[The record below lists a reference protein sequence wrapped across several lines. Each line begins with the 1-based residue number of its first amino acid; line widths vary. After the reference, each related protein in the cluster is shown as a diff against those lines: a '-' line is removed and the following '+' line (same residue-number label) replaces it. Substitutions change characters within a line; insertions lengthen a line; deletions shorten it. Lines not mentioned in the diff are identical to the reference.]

1 MCWCMNMHSIYN
13 VIKNKWYFYL
23 NIKYGR
29 IQIILLNKLL
39 LQYHRC
45 CFTSTKSQ
53 VLMRYIWDTYFIM
66 LSCKFSFKS
75 YICIPLNRAQA
86 IIWESFSY
94 KLHNW
99 FKVYI
104 SFMILYYICVISL
117 PNWDINKIYRCTC
130 LLWFNG
136 FLHLRKFQN
145 QPICFSSI
153 CIIRKMLKLFSEVH
167 TQQQRQENM

>member
-1 MCWCMNMHSIYN
+1 MGGFRSYC
-13 VIKNKWYFYL
+13 F
-23 NIKYGR
+23 
-29 IQIILLNKLL
+29 NKLL

-45 CFTSTKSQ
+45 CFTRTKNQ
-53 VLMRYIWDTYFIM
+53 ILMRYIWDTYFIM
-66 LSCKFSFKS
+66 LLCKLSFKS
-75 YICIPLNRAQA
+75 NICIGRVQA
-86 IIWESFSY
+86 IVCVLFPY